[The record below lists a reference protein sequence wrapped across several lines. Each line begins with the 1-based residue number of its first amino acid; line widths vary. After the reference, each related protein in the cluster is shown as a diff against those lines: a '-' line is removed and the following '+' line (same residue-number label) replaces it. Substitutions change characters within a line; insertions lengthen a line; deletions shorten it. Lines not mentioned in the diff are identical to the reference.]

1 MKTYFFWGKIHKC
14 FILSYFCNRGGMM
27 KKIVMVCISI
37 VLILSSDFV
46 KADTDLAPNAKSA
59 ILIEASTGK
68 IIFEK
73 NSHEKLAPASMTKM
87 MSMLI
92 IVESVEKGIIGWD
105 DMVTASENASKM
117 GGSQILLETGE
128 QMSVSDLFK
137 GVAVASGNDAV
148 IALAEA
154 VAGTEEEF
162 VSMMNARAKE
172 LGLTD
177 TIFKNPH
184 GLDDAN
190 HYSSAHDM
198 MLIAKELVKH
208 EKVLEYTSIY
218 EDYLRKG
225 TPKELW
231 LVNTNKLTRFYPG
244 VDGLKTGFTD
254 TAGYCLTA
262 TAKKNG
268 MRLIAVVMGEAD
280 SKVRNAEVTSMLDYG
295 FAQYKVNELLNKDT
309 IISKVEIE
317 KGKSKQVEL
326 VPLREAIIVTK
337 KTETIG
343 KITYD
348 LHLNS
353 VKAPI
358 QIGDKVGTLD
368 ILEND
373 NKIGQVDVTVKENVK
388 KASFADLFLR
398 YFGDMLSGAIQF

>member
-1 MKTYFFWGKIHKC
+1 
-14 FILSYFCNRGGMM
+14 M
-27 KKIVMVCISI
+27 KKIVIL
-37 VLILSSDFV
+37 LICVGLLLPVWIV

-68 IIFEK
+68 IIYEK
-73 NSHEKLAPASMTKM
+73 NSHEKLSPASMTKM
-87 MSMLI
+87 MSMLV
-92 IVESVEKGIIGWD
+92 IVESIEKGIISWD

-128 QMSVSDLFK
+128 QMSVADLFK

-148 IALAEA
+148 VALAEA

-162 VSMMNARAKE
+162 VNMMNTRAKE
-172 LGLTD
+172 LGLKD
-177 TIFKNPH
+177 TMFKNPH

-190 HYSSAHDM
+190 HYSSAYDM

-225 TPKELW
+225 TSKELW

-244 VDGLKTGFTD
+244 VDGLKTGYTD

-268 MRLIAVVMGEAD
+268 MRLIAVAMGEAD
-280 SKVRNAEVTSMLDYG
+280 AKVRNAEVTSMLDYG
-295 FAQYKVNELLNKDT
+295 FAQYKVNELLNPNT
-309 IISKVEIE
+309 VISKVEIE
-317 KGKSKQVEL
+317 KGKKKQVEII
-326 VPLREAIIVTK
+326 PLQNATVVTR

-348 LHLNS
+348 LHLDE
-353 VKAPI
+353 VKAPV
-358 QIGDKVGTLD
+358 KVGEKVGILD
-368 ILEND
+368 ILENG
-373 NKIGQVDVTVKENVK
+373 NKIGQIEITVKEEVK
-388 KASFADLFLR
+388 KANFLDLYLR
-398 YFGDMLSGAIQF
+398 YLGDMTGGAIQF

>member
-1 MKTYFFWGKIHKC
+1 
-14 FILSYFCNRGGMM
+14 M
-27 KKIVMVCISI
+27 KKIVTL
-37 VLILSSDFV
+37 LICVSLLLPLNAV

-59 ILIEASTGK
+59 VLIEASTGK
-68 IIFEK
+68 IIYEK

-87 MSMLI
+87 MSMLLI
-92 IVESVEKGIIGWD
+92 IENIENGVIGWD

-148 IALAEA
+148 VALAEA
-154 VAGTEEEF
+154 IAGTEEEF
-162 VSMMNARAKE
+162 VSMMNERAKQ

-177 TIFKNPH
+177 TVFKNPH

-190 HYSSAHDM
+190 HYSSAYDM
-198 MLIAKELVKH
+198 MLIAKELSKH
-208 EKVLEYTSIY
+208 EKVFEYTSIY

-225 TPKELW
+225 TSKELW

-244 VDGLKTGFTD
+244 VDGLKTGFTE

-295 FAQYKVNELLNKDT
+295 FAQYKVNELINTET
-309 IISKVEIE
+309 IITKTEIE
-317 KGKSKQVEL
+317 KGKLKEVEL
-326 VPLREAIIVTK
+326 VPIQNVTVVTR
-337 KTETIG
+337 KTEKIG
-343 KITYD
+343 NITYD
-348 LHLNS
+348 LHLDA

-358 QIGDKVGTLD
+358 QRGEKVGTLD
-368 ILEND
+368 VLENG
-373 NKIGQVDVTVKENVK
+373 NIIQQIDVTVKEDVK
-388 KASFADLFLR
+388 KANFLDLYLR
-398 YFGDMLSGAIQF
+398 YFGDMLGGAIQF

>member
-1 MKTYFFWGKIHKC
+1 
-14 FILSYFCNRGGMM
+14 MM
-27 KKIVMVCISI
+27 LGLFMIPVQ
-37 VLILSSDFV
+37 
-46 KADTDLAPNAKSA
+46 AETDLAPNAKSA

-68 IIFEK
+68 IIYEK

-87 MSMLI
+87 MSMLVI
-92 IVESVEKGIIGWD
+92 IESIEKGVIGWD
-105 DMVTASENASKM
+105 DMVTASENASGM

-148 IALAEA
+148 VALAEA
-154 VAGTEEEF
+154 IAGTEEEF
-162 VSMMNARAKE
+162 VSMMNQKAKE
-172 LGLTD
+172 LGLKD
-177 TIFKNPH
+177 TVFKNPH

-190 HYSSAHDM
+190 HYSSAYDM

-208 EKVLEYTSIY
+208 EKVMEYTSIY

-231 LVNTNKLTRFYPG
+231 LVNTNKLTRFYAG
-244 VDGLKTGFTD
+244 VDGLKTGYTA

-280 SKVRNAEVTSMLDYG
+280 SKVRNAEVTSMLDFG
-295 FAQYKVNELLNKDT
+295 FAQYKVNELLNTDT
-309 IISKVEIE
+309 IISKTEIE
-317 KGKSKQVEL
+317 KGKLKEIEL
-326 VPLREAIIVTK
+326 VPSEKVTIVTR
-337 KTETIG
+337 KTDKIG

-348 LHLNS
+348 LHLDS

-358 QIGDKVGTLD
+358 EVGEKVGTLD
-368 ILEND
+368 VLED
-373 NKIGQVDVTVKENVK
+373 GKLLQTIDVTVKENVK
-388 KASFADLFLR
+388 KANFIDLYLR
-398 YFGDMLSGAIQF
+398 YFGDILSGAIQF

>member
-1 MKTYFFWGKIHKC
+1 
-14 FILSYFCNRGGMM
+14 M
-27 KKIVMVCISI
+27 KKIVTLCICFGLLLSI
-37 VLILSSDFV
+37 NLV

-68 IIFEK
+68 IIYEK

-87 MSMLI
+87 MSMLV
-92 IVESVEKGIIGWD
+92 IVESIEKGIIGWD

-148 IALAEA
+148 VALAEA
-154 VAGTEEEF
+154 IAGTEDEF
-162 VSMMNARAKE
+162 VNMMNQRAKE

-177 TIFKNPH
+177 TVFKNPH

-190 HYSSAHDM
+190 HYSSAYDM

-208 EKVLEYTSIY
+208 ERVLEYTSIY

-225 TPKELW
+225 TSKELW
-231 LVNTNKLTRFYPG
+231 LVNTNKLKRFYPG
-244 VDGLKTGFTD
+244 VDGLKTGYTD

-268 MRLIAVVMGEAD
+268 MRLIAVAMGEAD
-280 SKVRNAEVTSMLDYG
+280 GKVRNAEVTSMLDYG
-295 FAQYKVNELLNKDT
+295 FAQYKVNEILNTST

-317 KGKSKQVEL
+317 KGKEKQVEL
-326 VPLREAIIVTK
+326 VPLQNATVVTR
-337 KTETIG
+337 KTETLG

-348 LHLNS
+348 LHLNA
-353 VKAPI
+353 VKAPVKV
-358 QIGDKVGTLD
+358 GDKVGILD
-368 ILEND
+368 ILENG
-373 NKIGQVDVTVKENVK
+373 NKIDQIDVTVKENVK
-388 KASFADLFLR
+388 KANFFDLFLR
-398 YFGDMLSGAIQF
+398 YFGDMLSGAIQI